1 MPQYVYMQRPPRI
14 EELIQEHAARRT
26 ELDAHGVYF
35 LREITDELAEH
46 FSKAILVMASQRA
59 NRPDT
64 PITLYINSGGG
75 SVGAGIA
82 IIEMMERMR
91 HVYKVTINTV
101 VTGYAYSMGAI
112 ITQAGDKRTMG
123 TLSTMMLHSG
133 SWTLSGDADTIFHDY
148 QKLAT
153 HYEQA
158 ISELFA
164 RRTGKHDAAW
174 WRDYIYSGHE
184 RFLSANECMELGLVD
199 EILTR
204 ELDVPATG

>member
-1 MPQYVYMQRPPRI
+1 MQEMPRI
-14 EELIQEHAARRT
+14 EQLVQEYAARRA

-35 LREITDELAEH
+35 LRDISDETAEH
-46 FSKAILVMASQRA
+46 FSKAILVMSAQRA
-59 NRPDT
+59 SRTDS

-91 HVYKVTINTV
+91 ENYKVTINTV

-112 ITQAGDKRTMG
+112 IVQAGDHRAMG
-123 TLSTMMLHSG
+123 ELSTMMLHSG
-133 SWTLSGDADTIFHDY
+133 SWVLTGDADKIFHDY

-153 HYEQA
+153 HYEHV

-164 RRTGKHDAAW
+164 RRTGQHDTDW

-184 RFLSANECMELGLVD
+184 RFLSAQECIELGLVD

-204 ELDVPATG
+204 EAPAPKDG

>member
-1 MPQYVYMQRPPRI
+1 MQQLPRI
-14 EELIQEHAARRT
+14 EELIQEHAARRA

-35 LREITDELAEH
+35 LREITDELAEQ
-46 FSKAILVMASQRA
+46 FSKAILVMSAQRA
-59 NRPDT
+59 NRPDS

-82 IIEMMERMR
+82 VIEMIERMR
-91 HVYKVTINTV
+91 QVYKVTINTV

-112 ITQAGDKRTMG
+112 IVQSGNNRAMG
-123 TLSTMMLHSG
+123 ELSTMMLHSG
-133 SWTLSGDADTIFHDY
+133 SWVLTGDADKIFHDY

-153 HYEQA
+153 HYEHV

-164 RRTGKHDAAW
+164 RRTGKHNADW

-184 RFLSANECMELGLVD
+184 RFLSAQECIELGLVD

-204 ELDVPATG
+204 EPAAG